1 MVSARGKFNP
11 KSQEFCE
18 DWAPEYVQQFDAG
31 RRELGKENSYF
42 QSSVKDSSANTSGMS
57 QAISLTSPGFPN
69 PKIPHAT
76 PTANSC

>member
-1 MVSARGKFNP
+1 MKRAVSNKNMVSARGKFNP

-42 QSSVKDSSANTSGMS
+42 QSSVKDRSANTSDMS
-57 QAISLTSPGFPN
+57 QAKGHLFN
-69 PKIPHAT
+69 
-76 PTANSC
+76 